1 MILKGTIMLSRLK
14 MSHREIRQT
23 VLTMDEQRRWPRDL
37 LEQMLKF
44 VPSREECQLIKET
57 LAQRRKSPQAL
68 ALADRFLWEMGQIP
82 RYEQRLK
89 CLCTIRS
96 FQDRV
101 EELRPGI
108 LGEFLKM

>member
-1 MILKGTIMLSRLK
+1 

-23 VLTMDEQRRWPRDL
+23 LLSMDEQRRLPRDV

-44 VPSREECQLIKET
+44 VPTREEVQLIRET
-57 LAQRRKSPQAL
+57 LSARRKGPQAL

-82 RYEQRLK
+82 RYEQRLR

-96 FQDRV
+96 FQDRLD
-101 EELRPGI
+101 ELRPGI
-108 LGEFLKM
+108 AGILI